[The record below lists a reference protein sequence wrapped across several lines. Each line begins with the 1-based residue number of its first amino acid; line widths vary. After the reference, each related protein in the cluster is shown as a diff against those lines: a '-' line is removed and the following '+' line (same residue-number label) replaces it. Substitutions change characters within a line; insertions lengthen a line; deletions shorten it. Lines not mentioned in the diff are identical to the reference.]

1 VFRISRVPG
10 PSSALA
16 RRLRLL
22 AALLAFAL
30 VAAACGG
37 DDSSDGGG
45 DSAGGESGSVEERG
59 GEESTGGN
67 EAVSRDEIDAIL
79 AAQPNPAI
87 VYLQEILDT
96 LGYDPGP
103 IDGQRGPKTVEAVQ
117 AFQAEQDIDASGVV
131 DATTARAMVD
141 QSPTALALMV
151 GAIQLELTELGF
163 YEGLIDSEW
172 GPQTEEA
179 IVRFQESAG
188 LEPSGEMT
196 DETWAGLQ
204 DAYVGVVAA
213 SIEASGY
220 AADVAAADTSE
231 SNEGGDVY
239 QRGDEG
245 PEVQALQERLA
256 ELGYRPGA
264 TDGTYGAATASAVL
278 AFQKAEGLQR
288 DGQAGPA
295 VVARLESP
303 QAAGPESDAPGPR
316 VEVDL
321 DRQIAFFIS
330 QYGEV
335 TTINISSGSGR
346 EYDKPDGGT
355 AVAYTPTGEFA
366 VERRVDGLREAPLG
380 SLYYPLYFKD
390 GWAIHGSSSVPAYPA
405 SHGCVRTANEDQD
418 FLFAAIAD
426 GDSVEIYG
434 TSEGAP
440 DEGEA
445 GF

>member
-1 VFRISRVPG
+1 MFRTTFTSGRLTATPRRVQ
-10 PSSALA
+10 
-16 RRLRLL
+16 LL
-22 AALLAFAL
+22 AMLLAFAL
-30 VAAACGG
+30 LAAACGG
-37 DDSSDGGG
+37 DDDTA
-45 DSAGGESGSVEERG
+45 DSGTADAAT
-59 GEESTGGN
+59 EESSTESSG
-67 EAVSRDEIDAIL
+67 ETPSREEIDAIL
-79 AAQPNPAI
+79 ATQPNPAI
-87 VYLQEILDT
+87 IYLQEILDT

-103 IDGQRGPKTVEAVQ
+103 IDGQRGEKTVVAVQ
-117 AFQAEQDIDASGVV
+117 AFQADQDLEVTGYV

-151 GAIQLELTELGF
+151 DAIQLELTELGF
-163 YEGLIDSEW
+163 YSGLIDSQW

-179 IVRFQESAG
+179 IVKFQESVG

-196 DETWAGLQ
+196 DETWAELQ
-204 DAYVGVVAA
+204 EAYLEVAVA
-213 SIEASGY
+213 SIVASGY
-220 AADVAAADTSE
+220 VQDVADADTGE
-231 SNEGGDVY
+231 SDEGGVVY

-245 PEVQALQERLA
+245 PEVQAIQDRLT

-264 TDGTYGAATASAVL
+264 ADGTYGAATASAVL

-295 VVARLESP
+295 VVTRLDSP
-303 QAAGPESDAPGPR
+303 QATGPESDAAGPR

-321 DRQIAFFIS
+321 DRQIAFYIAGS
-330 QYGEV
+330 GAV

-355 AVAYTPTGEFA
+355 AVAYTPTGDYA
-366 VERRVDGLREAPLG
+366 IERRVDGLREAPLG
-380 SLYYPLYFKD
+380 SLYYPLYFTG

-418 FLFAAIAD
+418 FLFAALAD
-426 GDSVEIYG
+426 GDAIEIYG

-440 DEGEA
+440 DDGEA

>member
-1 VFRISRVPG
+1 VVRTTFAPDRSNAAP
-10 PSSALA
+10 
-16 RRLRLL
+16 RRLRILAVLL
-22 AALLAFAL
+22 AMALL
-30 VAAACGG
+30 AAACGS
-37 DDSSDGGG
+37 DDGG
-45 DSAGGESGSVEERG
+45 DGGSGESDAQSGAESGSDSG
-59 GEESTGGN
+59 GAS
-67 EAVSRDEIDAIL
+67 ASRAEIDAIL

-87 VYLQEILDT
+87 IYLQEILDT

-103 IDGQRGPKTVEAVQ
+103 IDGQRGAQTVEAVQ
-117 AFQAEQDIDASGVV
+117 AFQADQNLETTGVV

-141 QSPTALALMV
+141 QSPKALELMV
-151 GAIQLELTELGF
+151 GAIQLELTELGY
-163 YEGLIDSEW
+163 YEGLIDSQW

-179 IVRFQESAG
+179 IVRLQESAG

-196 DETWAGLQ
+196 DETWGELQ
-204 DAYVGVVAA
+204 DAYLGVVAA

-220 AADVAAADTSE
+220 AADVAAADSGE
-231 SNEGGDVY
+231 SNEGGVVY
-239 QRGDEG
+239 QRGDAG
-245 PEVQALQERLA
+245 PEVQAIQERLA
-256 ELGYRPGA
+256 ELGYRPG
-264 TDGTYGAATASAVL
+264 TPDGNYGAATASAVL

-321 DRQIAFFIS
+321 DRQIAFFIAAS
-330 QYGEV
+330 GEV

-346 EYDKPDGGT
+346 EYEKPDGGT
-355 AVAYTPTGEFA
+355 AVAYTPTGDFA
-366 VERRVDGLREAPLG
+366 VERRIDGLREAPLG

-418 FLFAAIAD
+418 FLFAAVGD
-426 GDSVEIYG
+426 GDPVEIYG

-440 DEGEA
+440 EEGEA

>member
-1 VFRISRVPG
+1 M
-10 PSSALA
+10 A
-16 RRLRLL
+16 LL
-22 AALLAFAL
+22 AAS
-30 VAAACGG
+30 CGSDEGG
-37 DDSSDGGG
+37 DGGTAESAAQSGSESG
-45 DSAGGESGSVEERG
+45 DSAP
-59 GEESTGGN
+59 
-67 EAVSRDEIDAIL
+67 SREEIDAIL

-87 VYLQEILDT
+87 IYLQEILDT

-103 IDGQRGPKTVEAVQ
+103 IDGQRGSKTVEAVQ
-117 AFQAEQDIDASGVV
+117 AFQADQDLETTGVV

-141 QSPTALALMV
+141 QSPKALELMV
-151 GAIQLELTELGF
+151 GAIQLELTELGY
-163 YEGLIDSEW
+163 YEGLIDSQW

-179 IVRFQESAG
+179 IVRLQESAG

-196 DETWAGLQ
+196 DETWAELQ
-204 DAYVGVVAA
+204 DEYLGVVAA

-220 AADVAAADTSE
+220 AEDVAAAEGGE

-245 PEVQALQERLA
+245 PEVQALQERLT

-264 TDGTYGAATASAVL
+264 ADGTYGAATASAVL

-295 VVARLESP
+295 VIARLESP
-303 QAAGPESDAPGPR
+303 QAAGPKSDAPGPR

-346 EYDKPDGGT
+346 EYEKPDGGT
-355 AVAYTPTGEFA
+355 AVAYTPTGDFA
-366 VERRVDGLREAPLG
+366 VERRIDGLREAPLG

-418 FLFAAIAD
+418 FLFAATAD
-426 GDSVEIYG
+426 GDAVEIYG

>member
-1 VFRISRVPG
+1 MFRTS
-10 PSSALA
+10 LA
-16 RRLRLL
+16 PNRSKTSRRLRIL
-22 AALLAFAL
+22 AVLMAMALL
-30 VAAACGG
+30 AAACGG
-37 DDSSDGGG
+37 DD
-45 DSAGGESGSVEERG
+45 DSAGGGDDGTEQSGGDSGSESGGAELSREEM
-59 GEESTGGN
+59 
-67 EAVSRDEIDAIL
+67 DAIL

-87 VYLQEILDT
+87 IYLQEILDT

-117 AFQAEQDIDASGVV
+117 AFQTDQDLEITGFV

-141 QSPTALALMV
+141 QSPQALALMV
-151 GAIQLELTELGF
+151 DAIQLELTELGF
-163 YEGLIDSEW
+163 YEGLIDSQW

-179 IVRFQESAG
+179 IVRFQESVG
-188 LEPSGEMT
+188 LESSGEMT
-196 DETWAGLQ
+196 DETWAQLQ

-231 SNEGGDVY
+231 SNEGDDVY

-245 PEVQALQERLA
+245 PEVQAIQDRLT

-264 TDGTYGAATASAVL
+264 ADGTYGAATASAVL

-295 VVARLESP
+295 VVSRLESP
-303 QAAGPESDAPGPR
+303 QAPGPESDAPGPR
-316 VEVDL
+316 LEVDL
-321 DRQIAFFIS
+321 DRQIAFYIS
-330 QYGEV
+330 GSGEV

-346 EYDKPDGGT
+346 EYDKPGGGT
-355 AVAYTPTGEFA
+355 AVAYTPTGDFA

-426 GDSVEIYG
+426 GDAVEIYG

-440 DEGEA
+440 DEGAA

>member
-1 VFRISRVPG
+1 M
-10 PSSALA
+10 
-16 RRLRLL
+16 
-22 AALLAFAL
+22 ALL
-30 VAAACGG
+30 AAACGS
-37 DDSSDGGG
+37 DDGSDGG
-45 DSAGGESGSVEERG
+45 SGESGA
-59 GEESTGGN
+59 ESGSESGDTAPSR
-67 EAVSRDEIDAIL
+67 EAIDAIL

-117 AFQAEQDIDASGVV
+117 AFQADQNLETTGVV

-141 QSPTALALMV
+141 QSPKALELMV
-151 GAIQLELTELGF
+151 GAIQLELTELGY
-163 YEGLIDSEW
+163 YEGLLDSQW
-172 GPQTEEA
+172 GPQTEAA
-179 IVRFQESAG
+179 IARLQESAG

-196 DETWAGLQ
+196 DETWAELQ

-220 AADVAAADTSE
+220 AQDVAAAEGGD
-231 SNEGGDVY
+231 SNEGGVVY

-256 ELGYRPGA
+256 ELGYRPGVA
-264 TDGTYGAATASAVL
+264 DGTYGAATASAVL
-278 AFQKAEGLQR
+278 AFQKAEGMQR
-288 DGQAGPA
+288 DGQAGPS
-295 VVARLESP
+295 VMARLDNP

-321 DRQIAFFIS
+321 DRQIAFFIGAS
-330 QYGEV
+330 GEV

-346 EYDKPDGGT
+346 EYEKPDGGT
-355 AVAYTPTGEFA
+355 AVAYTPTGEYA
-366 VERRVDGLREAPLG
+366 IERRVDGLREAPLG
-380 SLYYPLYFKD
+380 SLYYPLYFTG
-390 GWAIHGSSSVPAYPA
+390 GWAIHGSPSVPAYPA

-418 FLFAAIAD
+418 VLFAAMGD
-426 GDSVEIYG
+426 GDEVAIYG
-434 TSEGAP
+434 TSEGEPA
-440 DEGEA
+440 EGEA

>member
-1 VFRISRVPG
+1 VFRT
-10 PSSALA
+10 SSAPHRSTTA
-16 RRLRLL
+16 PRRLRILALLL
-22 AALLAFAL
+22 AMALL
-30 VAAACGG
+30 AAACGG
-37 DDSSDGGG
+37 DD
-45 DSAGGESGSVEERG
+45 DSAPDTGTAESATESGGEAPSREEL
-59 GEESTGGN
+59 
-67 EAVSRDEIDAIL
+67 DAIL
-79 AAQPNPAI
+79 ATQPNPAI

-103 IDGQRGPKTVEAVQ
+103 IDGQRGQKTAEAVQ
-117 AFQAEQDIDASGVV
+117 TFQADQSLEVTGYV

-141 QSPTALALMV
+141 QSPKALALMV
-151 GAIQLELTELGF
+151 DAIQLELTELGF
-163 YEGLIDSEW
+163 YEGLIDSQW
-172 GPQTEEA
+172 GPKTEEA
-179 IVRFQESAG
+179 IVKFQESVG

-196 DETWAGLQ
+196 DDTWAELQ
-204 DAYVGVVAA
+204 DAYLEVAVA
-213 SIEASGY
+213 SIVASGY
-220 AADVAAADTSE
+220 AQDVAAADTSE
-231 SNEGGDVY
+231 SNEGGVVY

-245 PEVQALQERLA
+245 PEVQAIQDRLT

-264 TDGTYGAATASAVL
+264 ADGTYGAATASAVL

-288 DGQAGPA
+288 DGQAGSA

-321 DRQIAFFIS
+321 DRQIAFYVAAS
-330 QYGEV
+330 GAV

-426 GDSVEIYG
+426 GDAIEIYG

-440 DEGEA
+440 DDGEA

>member
-1 VFRISRVPG
+1 MIRTTITRGRLTATP
-10 PSSALA
+10 
-16 RRLRLL
+16 RRLQIL
-22 AALLAFAL
+22 AVMLAFAL
-30 VAAACGG
+30 LAAACGG
-37 DDSSDGGG
+37 DDDTADSGADGAA
-45 DSAGGESGSVEERG
+45 DPGS
-59 GEESTGGN
+59 
-67 EAVSRDEIDAIL
+67 EATSETASREQIDAIL

-96 LGYDPGP
+96 LGYEPGP
-103 IDGQRGPKTVEAVQ
+103 IDGQRGSKTVEAVQ
-117 AFQAEQDIDASGVV
+117 AFQTDQSLEVTGVV

-141 QSPTALALMV
+141 QSPEALALMV
-151 GAIQLELTELGF
+151 DAIQLELTELGF
-163 YEGLIDSEW
+163 YSGLIDSQW

-179 IVRFQESAG
+179 IVRFQESVG
-188 LEPSGEMT
+188 LEATGEMT
-196 DETWAGLQ
+196 DETWAELQ
-204 DAYVGVVAA
+204 NAYIGVIAA

-220 AADVAAADTSE
+220 ADDVVAADTGE
-231 SNEGGDVY
+231 SNEGGVVY

-245 PEVQALQERLA
+245 PEVQAIQERLA

-264 TDGTYGAATASAVL
+264 TDGAYGAATASAVL

-295 VVARLESP
+295 VVTRLDSP
-303 QAAGPESDAPGPR
+303 QATGPESDAPGPR

-321 DRQIAFFIS
+321 DRQIAFYIAAS
-330 QYGEV
+330 GAV

-355 AVAYTPTGEFA
+355 AVAYTPTGEYA

-380 SLYYPLYFKD
+380 SLYYPLYFTG

-418 FLFAAIAD
+418 FLFAALAD
-426 GDSVEIYG
+426 GDAIEIYG

-440 DEGEA
+440 DDGEA